1 MRTWNEIQ
9 KAKSKLERC
18 YVQWE
23 TDSAVGFESGDLTKT
38 ADWEGMPK
46 KPCGYLRKTAE
57 KKERKTADWKG
68 DI

>member
-9 KAKSKLERC
+9 KEKSKLERG
-18 YVQWE
+18 YVQCE
-23 TDSAVGFESGDLTKT
+23 KDSAVGFESGDLPKT

-57 KKERKTADWKG
+57 RKERKTADLKG